1 MPYLISVVNR
11 KTFVINVENV
21 CCSNSAR
28 KKERKKNSRR
38 KSYNEEKKYN
48 KFGARSWAQEGKTR
62 NVVSL
67 ISYGVRGML
76 ETFFFLC
83 HHNCLQLLVNV
94 VIKEKDEN
102 LLQMCLLEARNFS
115 NFFSLSR
122 RLIKK
127 KSWSVNRTDIK
138 KKRIKNPCEDYFRIN
153 LKKNCLQS
161 LWGSHW
167 SQYLYWRSLDGKA

>member
-28 KKERKKNSRR
+28 KKERKILDVSRIMRR
-38 KSYNEEKKYN
+38 KSITSLEHAHEHKKV
-48 KFGARSWAQEGKTR
+48 KRE
-62 NVVSL
+62 
-67 ISYGVRGML
+67 ML
-76 ETFFFLC
+76 CLWFHMEFVACLRHFFFLC

-115 NFFSLSR
+115 NFFSPSR
-122 RLIKK
+122 STSHQEEIVKCKQKWYQEKK
-127 KSWSVNRTDIK
+127 DK
-138 KKRIKNPCEDYFRIN
+138 KPLRGLF
-153 LKKNCLQS
+153 
-161 LWGSHW
+161 
-167 SQYLYWRSLDGKA
+167 

>member
-1 MPYLISVVNR
+1 M
-11 KTFVINVENV
+11 FVAQTLQE
-21 CCSNSAR
+21 R
-28 KKERKKNSRR
+28 KKERKILDVSRIMRR
-38 KSYNEEKKYN
+38 KSITSLEHAHEHKKV
-48 KFGARSWAQEGKTR
+48 KRE
-62 NVVSL
+62 
-67 ISYGVRGML
+67 ML
-76 ETFFFLC
+76 CLWFHMEFVACLRHFFFLC

-127 KSWSVNRTDIK
+127 KSWSVNRSDIK